1 MLADGTITAPELL
14 ELYLERI
21 ARLDRELRSFRVVL
35 ADSARQEAGVAQD
48 RLNAGERLPLL
59 GVPIAIKDDVDVA
72 GEVTTYGSAAHG
84 PARAQDAEVVRRLR
98 EAGAVILG
106 KTAVPE
112 MMLWSFTETLT
123 YGATRNPWNTDY
135 TPGGSSGGSGAAV
148 AAGLAPMALGS
159 DGMGSIRIPST
170 WCGLFGIKPQR
181 DRVPLAPHDD
191 AWNGLS
197 VNGPMA
203 RSVEDAALFLDVTAP
218 GGEFPC
224 RGCNRPPG
232 RLRIAL
238 STKVPPP
245 LTARVGK
252 AQRAA
257 VDEAGA
263 LLRELGHNVISRD
276 PDYPLSAV
284 YGQALPRYFRG
295 AYDDVKSLPRPER
308 LEARTRTFA
317 RIGGLISDRRM
328 NAIRGAE
335 SEVAERVQS
344 IFDDVDVVLTPGT
357 ATGPSRVGAYQR
369 RGAIS
374 TLTLVAQRVPFQA
387 MFNVTGQPAAVV
399 PWDLDG
405 KGLPTSIQLVGRP
418 FDEATLL
425 SLAAQIEQARPWA
438 AAPAAG
444 FLIHRLGPRHVTLK
458 AKFSGHLSVTIAI
471 VLCMSASS
479 PFACASSARIRSVQM
494 LYRTIPGSI
503 STAANRS
510 IADCASWISRSI
522 PRCSKAST
530 RTLVAIGTNITPP
543 PSISSFTTARDS
555 SMAPSRSP
563 CSARSCA
570 TKVSIIGIAVL
581 E

>member
-1 MLADGTITAPELL
+1 MDSGELAFAGAAQQARMLADGTITAPDLV
-14 ELYLERI
+14 ELYLDRI
-21 ARLDRELRSFRVVL
+21 ARVDRELRSFRVVL

-72 GEVTTYGSAAHG
+72 GEVTTYGTAAHG
-84 PARAQDAEVVRRLR
+84 PARTEDAEVVRRLR
-98 EAGAVILG
+98 EAGAVIIG

-112 MMLWSFTETLT
+112 MMIWSFTETIT
-123 YGATRNPWNTDY
+123 FGATRNPWNTEY

-203 RSVEDAALFLDVTAP
+203 RTVEDAALFLDVTAP
-218 GGEFPC
+218 GNDFVAAAT
-224 RGCNRPPG
+224 RPPG

-252 AQRAA
+252 AQLAA
-257 VDEAGA
+257 VEEAGR
-263 LLRELGHNVISRD
+263 LLRELGHEVITRD
-276 PDYPLSAV
+276 PDYPPSGV

-295 AYDDVKSLPRPER
+295 VYDDVKTLPHPER
-308 LEARTRTFA
+308 LEARTRTYA
-317 RIGGLISDRRM
+317 RIGRLFSDKRM
-328 NAIRGAE
+328 NAIRGSE
-335 SEVAERVQS
+335 SEVAERIQS
-344 IFDDVDVVLTPGT
+344 IYDDVDVVITPGT
-357 ATGPSRVGAYQR
+357 AMGPSRIGAYQR

-387 MFNVTGQPAAVV
+387 LFNVTGQPAAVV
-399 PWDLDG
+399 PWGLDG
-405 KGLPTSIQLVGRP
+405 RGVPTSVQLVGKP

-425 SLAAQIEQARPWA
+425 SLAAQIEQERPWA
-438 AAPAAG
+438 Q
-444 FLIHRLGPRHVTLK
+444 RR
-458 AKFSGHLSVTIAI
+458 
-471 VLCMSASS
+471 
-479 PFACASSARIRSVQM
+479 
-494 LYRTIPGSI
+494 
-503 STAANRS
+503 
-510 IADCASWISRSI
+510 
-522 PRCSKAST
+522 
-530 RTLVAIGTNITPP
+530 PP
-543 PSISSFTTARDS
+543 
-555 SMAPSRSP
+555 
-563 CSARSCA
+563 
-570 TKVSIIGIAVL
+570 VS
-581 E
+581 

>member
-1 MLADGTITAPELL
+1 MAVRSDVDPTDLVFSGAAQQARMLADGTITAPALL
-14 ELYLERI
+14 DVYLDRI
-21 ARLDRELRSFRVVL
+21 ARLDPDLRSYRVVL
-35 ADSARQEAGVAQD
+35 ADRASEEAAASQARLD
-48 RLNAGERLPLL
+48 AGERLPLL
-59 GVPIAIKDDVDVA
+59 GVPIAIKDDVDIA
-72 GEVTTYGSAAHG
+72 GEATTYGSAAYG
-84 PARAQDAEVVRRLR
+84 PARTQDAEVVRRLR
-98 EAGAVILG
+98 DAGAVIVG

-112 MMLWSFTETLT
+112 MMIWSFTETLMF
-123 YGATRNPWNTDY
+123 GATRNPWNTDY

-148 AAGLAPMALGS
+148 AAGLAAMALGS

-203 RSVEDAALFLDVTAP
+203 RTVEDAALFLDVTAP
-218 GGEFPC
+218 GGEFLAAAA
-224 RGCNRPPG
+224 RPPG

-245 LTARVGK
+245 LTARVGR

-263 LLRELGHNVISRD
+263 LLRELGHDVVTRD
-276 PDYPLSAV
+276 PDYPASGV

-295 AYDDVKSLPRPER
+295 VYDDVKSLPHPER
-308 LEARTRTFA
+308 LEARTRAFA
-317 RIGGLISDRRM
+317 RIGSLFSDRRM
-328 NAIRGAE
+328 NAIRGTE

-344 IFDDVDVVLTPGT
+344 IFDDFDVVITPGT
-357 ATGPSRVGAYQR
+357 ATGPSRIGAYQR
-369 RGAIS
+369 RGAIT

-405 KGLPTSIQLVGRP
+405 NGVPTSIQLVGRP

-438 AAPAAG
+438 Q
-444 FLIHRLGPRHVTLK
+444 RR
-458 AKFSGHLSVTIAI
+458 
-471 VLCMSASS
+471 
-479 PFACASSARIRSVQM
+479 
-494 LYRTIPGSI
+494 
-503 STAANRS
+503 
-510 IADCASWISRSI
+510 
-522 PRCSKAST
+522 
-530 RTLVAIGTNITPP
+530 PP
-543 PSISSFTTARDS
+543 VP
-555 SMAPSRSP
+555 
-563 CSARSCA
+563 
-570 TKVSIIGIAVL
+570 
-581 E
+581 